1 MEISNLTPSDAG
13 HYICKVQ
20 IPSIPGSVFKDS
32 ILKVAGTVSFMNI
45 FFFIIRFKIEVKD
58 FNVKLFKGY

>member
-1 MEISNLTPSDAG
+1 MTPGDAG

-32 ILKVAGTVSFMNI
+32 ILKVAGAVSFMNI
-45 FFFIIRFKIEVKD
+45 FYKILRVHFEEKD